1 MKTGDL
7 ISSLA
12 KQTGTE
18 LSEEQSKVIQEIT
31 QEIPDEVANHIKTN
45 LFTKESAL
53 ANPDIINKLK
63 AESLDAVDGK
73 LKDMA
78 KDLGLDDGFIH
89 NLGEIKGTY
98 NRMDSVKKA
107 VLESH
112 KTALLNKETKGGDL
126 QDEIA
131 NLNKELANLKDT
143 TIGKQD
149 HDDVVKTYEDNLK
162 DHANRMLNLQTE
174 GLFSN
179 SKWAMDI
186 SPEANLQT
194 AMGLFNSELQ
204 NKELSLVNTNGHL
217 SLQTKE
223 GSEYY
228 VENKAIT
235 PQEFASNLLAG
246 HKLLKVSEANQ
257 TAPTVVSTTIDAGL
271 MEAVNQANQ
280 INADVQQLGEEIK

>member
-7 ISSLA
+7 IASLA

-18 LSEEQSKVIQEIT
+18 ISDEQSKVIQEIT
-31 QEIPDEVANHIKTN
+31 QEIPDEVANQIKTN

-78 KDLGLDDGFIH
+78 KDLGLDEGFIH
-89 NLGEIKGTY
+89 NLSEVKGTY

-107 VLESH
+107 VLEAH
-112 KTALLNKETKGGDL
+112 KQSLLNKETKGGDL

-149 HDDVVKTYEDNLK
+149 HEDMIKTYEDNLK
-162 DHANRMLNLQTE
+162 EHASRMLNLRAE

-179 SKWAMDI
+179 AKWAMDI

-194 AMGLFNSELQ
+194 AMGLLNSELK
-204 NKELSLVNTNGHL
+204 NKELNLVNTNGQL

-223 GSEYY
+223 GSEFY
-228 VENKAIT
+228 VENKAVT
-235 PQEFASNLLAG
+235 PQEFANNLLAG
-246 HKLLKVSEANQ
+246 HKLLKVSEPTQ
-257 TAPTVVSTTIDAGL
+257 TTPTVVNTTTDPGL

-280 INADVQQLGEEIK
+280 LNADLNKLGDL

>member
-7 ISSLA
+7 INSLA

-18 LSEEQSKVIQEIT
+18 LSEEQSKVVQEIT
-31 QEIPDEVANHIKTN
+31 QEIPDEVANQIKTN

-78 KDLGLDDGFIH
+78 KDFGLNEGFIH
-89 NLGEIKGTY
+89 NLGEVKGTY

-107 VLESH
+107 VLEAH
-112 KTALLNKETKGGDL
+112 KQALLNKETNGGDL

-131 NLNKELANLKDT
+131 NLNKELATLKDT

-162 DHANRMLNLQTE
+162 EHARKMLNLRAE

-179 SKWAMDI
+179 ANWAMDI
-186 SPEANLQT
+186 SPQANLQT
-194 AMGLFNSELQ
+194 AMGLLNSELQ

-228 VENKAIT
+228 VENKPIT
-235 PQEFASNLLAG
+235 PQEFANNLLAG
-246 HKLLKVSEANQ
+246 HKLLKVSE
-257 TAPTVVSTTIDAGL
+257 PTQKSPSVVNTTTDPGL

-280 INADVQQLGEEIK
+280 LNADLNKLGEL